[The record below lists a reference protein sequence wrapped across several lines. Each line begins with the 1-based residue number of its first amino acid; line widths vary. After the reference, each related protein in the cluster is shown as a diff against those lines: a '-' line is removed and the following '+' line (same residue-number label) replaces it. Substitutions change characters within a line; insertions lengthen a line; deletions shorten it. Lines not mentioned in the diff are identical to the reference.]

1 MSWAIIMTYISIT
14 KFVLINLF
22 EKDHN
27 MIETRHLKNIVIF
40 IQTIFKRF
48 CCLLLFYH
56 DIASRYS
63 NETTLSRM

>member
-1 MSWAIIMTYISIT
+1 MSWAIIMTYVSIT

-27 MIETRHLKNIVIF
+27 MIETRHLKNIIF

-48 CCLLLFYH
+48 CCLLLFYN

-63 NETTLSRM
+63 NETTSSRV